1 VILLDANLLLYAH
14 NQEAEQHENAKDYLE
29 GLLNGEAWVGLPW
42 TSIWA
47 FLRIATHR
55 QIFRNP
61 FTAEEA
67 CEIVS
72 SWLEC
77 PNVRPLGPGQ
87 RHWVYLQKLIR
98 SGQVQG
104 ALVMDAVVAALA
116 LEQGGQIETCDR
128 DFARFEG
135 VGWRNPLA
143 RR

>member
-1 VILLDANLLLYAH
+1 MTLLDANLLLYAH
-14 NQEAEQHENAKDYLE
+14 NEEAEQHRNARDYLE
-29 GLLNGEAWVGLPW
+29 RLLNSETLVGLPW

-61 FTAEEA
+61 FTSEEA

-98 SGQVQG
+98 AGQVQG
-104 ALVMDAVVAALA
+104 PLVMDAVLGALA
-116 LEQGGQIETCDR
+116 LEQGGEIGTCDR
-128 DFARFEG
+128 DFARFED
-135 VGWRNPLA
+135 VAWRNPLEG
-143 RR
+143 R